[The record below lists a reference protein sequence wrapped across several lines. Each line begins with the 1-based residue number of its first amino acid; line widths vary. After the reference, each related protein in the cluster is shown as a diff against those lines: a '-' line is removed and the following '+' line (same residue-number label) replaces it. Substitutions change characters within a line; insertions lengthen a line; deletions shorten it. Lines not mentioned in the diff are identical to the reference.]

1 MTFIVQKFGGT
12 SVGDIKRIQAVADKI
27 IEERKRGNAVLAVV
41 SAMAGETNRLLKLAS
56 EMSEAPQPLHQDV
69 LVSTGE
75 QVTVAL
81 LCMALENK
89 GYTAEPFLGH
99 QAGIVTDEH
108 HGKARIR
115 RIDTDRI
122 RHILKK
128 EGIPV
133 VAGFQ
138 GVTEAGAITTI
149 GRGGSDTT
157 AVALA
162 AALNADRCDI
172 YTDVKGVYTA
182 DPRICANARLLKTV
196 SYEEMLELADAG
208 AKVLHS
214 RSVEIAAKHKVKL
227 RVLSSFEDGAG
238 TEIVTEDQLME
249 DILVSGVTLN
259 IDEAKI
265 AIRQVPDKPGITAQI
280 FKPLSDAGINV
291 DMIVQN
297 VSKEGLTDLTFTVPK
312 QDLKQSM
319 LIAEAVAADTGAGKV
334 EMASDIAK
342 ISVVGV
348 GMRTHA
354 GVAYKMFR
362 TLADEGISVHM
373 ISTSEIKV
381 SIVIDAKCA
390 ELVVRA
396 LHSAF
401 ELDQK
406 K

>member
-1 MTFIVQKFGGT
+1 
-12 SVGDIKRIQAVADKI
+12 
-27 IEERKRGNAVLAVV
+27 
-41 SAMAGETNRLLKLAS
+41 
-56 EMSEAPQPLHQDV
+56 
-69 LVSTGE
+69 
-75 QVTVAL
+75 
-81 LCMALENK
+81 
-89 GYTAEPFLGH
+89 
-99 QAGIVTDEH
+99 
-108 HGKARIR
+108 
-115 RIDTDRI
+115 
-122 RHILKK
+122 
-128 EGIPV
+128 
-133 VAGFQ
+133 
-138 GVTEAGAITTI
+138 
-149 GRGGSDTT
+149 
-157 AVALA
+157 
-162 AALNADRCDI
+162 
-172 YTDVKGVYTA
+172 
-182 DPRICANARLLKTV
+182 
-196 SYEEMLELADAG
+196 
-208 AKVLHS
+208 
-214 RSVEIAAKHKVKL
+214 
-227 RVLSSFEDGAG
+227 
-238 TEIVTEDQLME
+238 ME